1 MVSLYMM
8 QVYTC
13 MGIYHLGSE
22 SIVKAIEIRIK
33 NYRNTTIEGNNRG
46 NSGQSAPCITF
57 SIFLVIRSLK
67 HR

>member
-22 SIVKAIEIRIK
+22 NVVKAIEIRIK
-33 NYRNTTIEGNNRG
+33 NYRNTTIAGE
-46 NSGQSAPCITF
+46 
-57 SIFLVIRSLK
+57 
-67 HR
+67 